1 MNFIILIIFLIVA
14 IEIIIKSKYFFL
26 VNSLIC
32 LFKKANK
39 VILSE
44 RISDNWKEKVIPQY
58 SLRMFKYSLTM
69 LLIFSVIIILF
80 FIAGKLNVDFIN
92 LVFSIKGIVWS
103 ILFGFGYLYIKNLL
117 KK

>member
-1 MNFIILIIFLIVA
+1 MNYIILIIFLIVS
-14 IEIIIKSKYFFL
+14 IEIIIKSKYLFL

-32 LFKKANK
+32 LLKKANK
-39 VILSE
+39 VIISE

-58 SLRMFKYSLTM
+58 SLSMFKYSLTM

-92 LVFSIKGIVWS
+92 LVFSLKGIVWS

-117 KK
+117 RK